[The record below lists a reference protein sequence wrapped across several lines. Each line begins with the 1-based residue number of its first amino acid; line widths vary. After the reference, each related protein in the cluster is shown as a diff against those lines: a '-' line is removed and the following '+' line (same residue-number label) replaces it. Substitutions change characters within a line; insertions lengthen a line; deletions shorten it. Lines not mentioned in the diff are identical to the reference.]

1 MQPIK
6 PAEVR
11 YIKLG
16 PGNAWFRHCRETGRI
31 ALGHAAVPHELA
43 QAGDWEAVSRHLVE
57 VCGRAANKASDFTRE
72 IRDFYTLG
80 ADCLWIT
87 FAEGRLWWAFA
98 ALGVDWQGGD
108 GAETGVR
115 YRTLRQNWS
124 DKDIEGNTL
133 DASRLSTKLTCLM
146 AYQQTLC
153 SVAAADY
160 AVRRINGEVEPV
172 VVEAQV
178 LQEQMTAIAVK
189 MIAAL
194 HWRDFELLVDL
205 IFGRNGWRRIS
216 AIGGTQKDIDLAV
229 EQPITGE
236 RAIVQVKSRAT
247 AAVLRDS
254 IARFREYPQYERW
267 FFVCHT
273 APCTL
278 IAPEGENIDLWTGGR
293 LAEMALKAG
302 LFDWLVERSG

>member
-1 MQPIK
+1 MPPIE
-6 PAEVR
+6 PRDVR

-16 PGNAWFRHCRETGRI
+16 PGNAWFPHCRDTGRI
-31 ALGHAAVPHELA
+31 ALGHAAVPHDLA
-43 QAGDWEAVSRHLVE
+43 QAGDWAAVTRHLVE
-57 VCGRAANKASDFTRE
+57 ICGRAPGKASDFTRE
-72 IRDFYTLG
+72 IRDFYSLG

-98 ALGVDWQGGD
+98 APGVEWQGGD

-124 DKDIEGNTL
+124 DKDIKGKAL

-160 AVRRINGEVEPV
+160 AIRRINGEVEPV
-172 VVEAQV
+172 VIKAQA
-178 LQEQMTAIAVK
+178 LQEQMTAIAVS

-205 IFGRNGWRRIS
+205 IFSRNGWRRIS
-216 AIGGTQKDIDLAV
+216 AIGGTLKDIDMAV

-236 RAIVQVKSRAT
+236 RAIVQVKSRAN
-247 AAVLRDS
+247 AAVLRES
-254 IARFREYPQYERW
+254 VARFREYPQYERR

-273 APCTL
+273 GPKTLSAP
-278 IAPEGENIDLWTGGR
+278 AGENIDLWTGGR